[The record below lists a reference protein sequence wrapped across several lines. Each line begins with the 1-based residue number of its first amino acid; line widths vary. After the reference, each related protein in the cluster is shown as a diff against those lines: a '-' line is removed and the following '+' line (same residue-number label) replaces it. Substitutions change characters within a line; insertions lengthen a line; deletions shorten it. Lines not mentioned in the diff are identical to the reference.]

1 MATDKDDTFAV
12 ADTSKCEPP
21 VSMFPLTFGVLAQV
35 IQIHCQILQ
44 EENQNAIAIP
54 SKLKCPVEGKNVM
67 FCAPQEV
74 TLKKDNMLT
83 TLPMLGKEWSLSFE
97 FKPSTLISG
106 LGAYPRQKNPYKN
119 IIHLTTNSKSS
130 TKNATNNGRI
140 LAIEFNPNNRT
151 LSFSSSF
158 GVSKGF
164 YTQNLVANSLKVEKW
179 SKIKFSQKIEGGKYQ
194 QTSTIDGNRVVVR
207 TSARALEFT
216 SVHVF
221 ASNPWRDA
229 QPGKI
234 RNLVVEEMGKFSL
247 TFCISLNSYFH
258 LLGSPGDGKAPQ
270 TYSTGKKFQKKI

>member
-1 MATDKDDTFAV
+1 
-12 ADTSKCEPP
+12 
-21 VSMFPLTFGVLAQV
+21 MFPLIFGVLPQV

-44 EENQNAIAIP
+44 EKNQNAITIP
-54 SKLKCPVEGKNVM
+54 PKLKCPIEGKNVT

-97 FKPSTLISG
+97 FKPSTFISFQ
-106 LGAYPRQKNPYKN
+106 GAYPYKN

-130 TKNATNNGRI
+130 TKKATIN
-140 LAIEFNPNNRT
+140 AIEFIPDNRT
-151 LSFSSSF
+151 LAFSSSF

-164 YTQNLVANSLKVEKW
+164 YTQNLVANCLKVEKW
-179 SKIKFSQKIEGGKYQ
+179 SKMKFSQKIEGGKYQ

-207 TSARALEFT
+207 TSARAHEFT

-229 QPGKI
+229 MPGKI

-247 TFCISLNSYFH
+247 IIEFLLSSFSISWARNGPSNLFNR
-258 LLGSPGDGKAPQ
+258 
-270 TYSTGKKFQKKI
+270 

>member
-106 LGAYPRQKNPYKN
+106 LGAYPRQKKPLQEYYSPDNQFEKLYKKCHQQRKNPCY
-119 IIHLTTNSKSS
+119 
-130 TKNATNNGRI
+130 RI
-140 LAIEFNPNNRT
+140 Q
-151 LSFSSSF
+151 S
-158 GVSKGF
+158 
-164 YTQNLVANSLKVEKW
+164 
-179 SKIKFSQKIEGGKYQ
+179 
-194 QTSTIDGNRVVVR
+194 
-207 TSARALEFT
+207 
-216 SVHVF
+216 
-221 ASNPWRDA
+221 
-229 QPGKI
+229 
-234 RNLVVEEMGKFSL
+234 
-247 TFCISLNSYFH
+247 
-258 LLGSPGDGKAPQ
+258 
-270 TYSTGKKFQKKI
+270 